1 MYAKPLTG
9 AKLFAEN
16 IKKCPYSP
24 RFTVLMF
31 FRNVELPA
39 VWDSPGRC

>member
-9 AKLFAEN
+9 AKYFAEN

-24 RFTVLMF
+24 RFTVLF
-31 FRNVELPA
+31 KAKIPFVLA
-39 VWDSPGRC
+39 